1 MWKLIIIN
9 EWRYMEEI
17 VYVLSE
23 GVDISGLEDV
33 WPLIIFE
40 WQELWIEE
48 SEIIGETLSCWWL
61 EIGTVISEWDDP
73 ISDEGWGIREHQT
86 TIRVKM

>member
-1 MWKLIIIN
+1 
-9 EWRYMEEI
+9 MEEI

-48 SEIIGETLSCWWL
+48 SEIIGETLSCW
-61 EIGTVISEWDDP
+61 
-73 ISDEGWGIREHQT
+73 
-86 TIRVKM
+86 